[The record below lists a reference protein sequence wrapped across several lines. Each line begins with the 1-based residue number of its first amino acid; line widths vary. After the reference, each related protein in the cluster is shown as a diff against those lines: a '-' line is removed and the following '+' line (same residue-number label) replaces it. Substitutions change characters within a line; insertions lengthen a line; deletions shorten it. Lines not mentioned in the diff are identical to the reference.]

1 MQHIYQNLTPE
12 ENLCNA
18 IIMQA
23 AEDFRR
29 AHGTLSNPA
38 AIAEIRRF
46 FKSQWARQLTEADPE
61 AILEN
66 LEEEFQ

>member
-29 AHGTLSNPA
+29 AHGATSNPA
-38 AIAEIRRF
+38 AIAEIRQF
-46 FKSQWARQLTEADPE
+46 FKSPWAKALTKADPE
-61 AILEN
+61 AILEK
-66 LEEEFQ
+66 LEEEFR